1 MEEESFGKV
10 IIAPDVLITI
20 ARLTTLSVPGVAHMA
35 GGWGQV
41 SRWLRKGTATGD
53 GVQINVQGNTV
64 AVDLYIVVE
73 QGTNML
79 QVSRR
84 IQKEVARAI
93 ENLVGMVVREVNIHI
108 EDVEF
113 PPSD

>member
-1 MEEESFGKV
+1 MMEENLGKV

-20 ARLTTLSVPGVAHMA
+20 ARLTTLSIPGVAHMA
-35 GGWGQV
+35 GGWSQV
-41 SRWLRKGTATGD
+41 SRLLHRATASGN
-53 GVQINVQGNTV
+53 GVQINVEGNTI

-84 IQKEVARAI
+84 IQAEVARAI
-93 ENLVGMVVREVNIHI
+93 ENLVGMVAREVNIHI
-108 EDVEF
+108 EDVELL
-113 PPSD
+113 PGD

>member
-1 MEEESFGKV
+1 MEENLGKV

-35 GGWGQV
+35 RGWSQV
-41 SRWLRKGTATGD
+41 ARWLQRGTASGD
-53 GVQINVQGNTV
+53 GVQIHVGGNTV

-79 QVSRR
+79 QTSQR
-84 IQKEVARAI
+84 IQKEVARAV

-108 EDVEF
+108 QDVEF
-113 PPSD
+113 LPGDD

>member
-1 MEEESFGKV
+1 MEENLGKV
-10 IIAPDVLITI
+10 IIAPGVLITI

-35 GGWGQV
+35 GGWGKV
-41 SRWLRKGTATGD
+41 SRWLHRGTASGD
-53 GVQINVQGNTV
+53 GVQIRVEGNTV

-73 QGTNML
+73 QGANML

-84 IQKEVARAI
+84 IQTEVARAI

-113 PPSD
+113 LPGD

>member
-1 MEEESFGKV
+1 MEEESLGKV

-41 SRWLRKGTATGD
+41 SHWLHRGTASGD
-53 GVQINVQGNTV
+53 GVRIHVEGNTV

-113 PPSD
+113 LPSD

>member
-1 MEEESFGKV
+1 MEENLGKV

-20 ARLTTLSVPGVAHMA
+20 ARLTTLSIPGVAHTA
-35 GGWGQV
+35 GGWGRV
-41 SRWLRKGTATGD
+41 GRWLRRGVASGN
-53 GVQINVQGNTV
+53 GVQIRVEGNTV

-73 QGTNML
+73 QGINML
-79 QVSRR
+79 QLSRR

-93 ENLVGMVVREVNIHI
+93 ENLVGMVVHEVNIHI

-113 PPSD
+113 LPTD

>member
-20 ARLTTLSVPGVAHMA
+20 ARLTTLAVPGVAHMA

-113 PPSD
+113 LPSD

>member
-1 MEEESFGKV
+1 MEENLGKV

-35 GGWGQV
+35 GGWGKM
-41 SRWLRKGTATGD
+41 SRWLRRDTASSD
-53 GVQINVQGNTV
+53 GVQISVEGNTV
-64 AVDLYIVVE
+64 AVGLHIVVE

-84 IQKEVARAI
+84 IQTEVARAI

-108 EDVEF
+108 EDVELV
-113 PPSD
+113 PGD